1 MGGVMSSLLGMG
13 AILLIAWLLSTNRK
27 NINLRTVSLA
37 LLLQIFFALLVLYVP
52 AGKDA
57 LNSVTGAVSQ
67 LINYGQDGIGFVFGG
82 LANGSVGFVFA
93 INVLG
98 IIIFFSALISGL
110 YHLGIMPK
118 VINLI
123 GGGLQKLLGT
133 GRAESLSATANIFV
147 GMIEAP
153 LVVKPYLNKMTDSQ
167 FFAVMTGGLASVAG
181 GTLVGYAS
189 LGVELNY
196 LIAAAFMSA
205 PAGLLMAKIMLPE
218 TEKIDVVT
226 ADDELDLPKAT
237 NVVEA
242 IADGAM
248 SGVKIAVAVGAT
260 LLAFVSVI
268 ALLNGLL
275 GWVGGWFGI
284 ELSFELI
291 MGYVFAPVAWLI
303 GIPWHEAITAG
314 SLIGNKVVVNEF
326 VAFIQLIEVKQQLS
340 AHSQAII
347 TFALC
352 GFANISTMAIL
363 IGGLGSLVPE
373 RRAFI
378 SKYGFRAIGA
388 GVLANLMSA
397 SIAGVILSL

>member
-1 MGGVMSSLLGMG
+1 MSSLLGMG
-13 AILLIAWLLSTNRK
+13 AILLVAWLFSTNRK

-52 AGKDA
+52 AGKEA
-57 LNSVTGAVSQ
+57 LNRVTGAVSQ

-153 LVVKPYLNKMTDSQ
+153 LVVKPYLHKMTDSQ

-218 TEKIDVVT
+218 TEQVDAAI
-226 ADDELDLPKAT
+226 AQDELDLPKST

-275 GWVGGWFGI
+275 GWFGGWFG
-284 ELSFELI
+284 
-291 MGYVFAPVAWLI
+291 
-303 GIPWHEAITAG
+303 
-314 SLIGNKVVVNEF
+314 
-326 VAFIQLIEVKQQLS
+326 
-340 AHSQAII
+340 
-347 TFALC
+347 
-352 GFANISTMAIL
+352 
-363 IGGLGSLVPE
+363 
-373 RRAFI
+373 
-378 SKYGFRAIGA
+378 
-388 GVLANLMSA
+388 
-397 SIAGVILSL
+397 

>member
-1 MGGVMSSLLGMG
+1 MNSLLGVV
-13 AILLIAWLLSTNRK
+13 AILLFAWLLSTNRK
-27 NINLRTVSLA
+27 NIRLKTVGLA
-37 LLLQIFFALLVLYVP
+37 FALQVAFALLVLYVP
-52 AGKDA
+52 AGKNA
-57 LNSVTGAVSQ
+57 LNGVTGAVSN
-67 LINYGQDGIGFVFGG
+67 LINYGQEGIAFLFGG
-82 LANGSVGFVFA
+82 LATGGFTFA

-110 YHLGIMPK
+110 YHIGLMPK

-123 GGGLQKLLGT
+123 GGALQKLLGT

-153 LVVKPYLNKMTDSQ
+153 LVVKPYLKHMSDSQ

-205 PAGLLMAKIMLPE
+205 PAGLLMAKILMPE
-218 TEKIDVVT
+218 TEAQAEDVQMENV
-226 ADDELDLPKAT
+226 EMPKAT

-242 IADGAM
+242 MADGAM
-248 SGVKIAVAVGAT
+248 SGLRIAVAVGAT

-275 GWVGGWFGI
+275 GWVGSWFGI
-284 ELSFELI
+284 SLSFELI
-291 MGYVFAPVAWLI
+291 LGYLFAPVAWLL

-314 SLIGNKVVVNEF
+314 SLIGNKIVVNEF
-326 VAFIQLIEVKQQLS
+326 VAFIQLMQVKQDLS
-340 AHSQAII
+340 AHSQAIV

-352 GFANISTMAIL
+352 GFANISTMAML

-373 RRAFI
+373 KRSFI
-378 SKYGFRAIGA
+378 SKYGFRAITA

>member
-1 MGGVMSSLLGMG
+1 MNSLLGVV
-13 AILLIAWLLSTNRK
+13 AILLFAWLLSTNRK
-27 NINLRTVSLA
+27 NIRLKTVGLA
-37 LLLQIFFALLVLYVP
+37 FALQVAFALLVLYVP
-52 AGKDA
+52 AGKNA
-57 LNSVTGAVSQ
+57 LNGVTGAVSN
-67 LINYGQDGIGFVFGG
+67 LINYGQEGIAFLFGG
-82 LANGSVGFVFA
+82 LATGGFTFA

-110 YHLGIMPK
+110 YHIGLMPK

-123 GGGLQKLLGT
+123 GGAVQKLLGT

-153 LVVKPYLNKMTDSQ
+153 LVVKPYLKHMSDSQ
-167 FFAVMTGGLASVAG
+167 FFAVMTCGLASVAG

-205 PAGLLMAKIMLPE
+205 PAGLLMAKILMPE
-218 TEKIDVVT
+218 TEAQAEDVQMENV
-226 ADDELDLPKAT
+226 EMPKAT

-242 IADGAM
+242 MADGAM
-248 SGVKIAVAVGAT
+248 SGLRIAVAVGAT

-275 GWVGGWFGI
+275 GWVGSWFGI
-284 ELSFELI
+284 SLSFELI
-291 MGYVFAPVAWLI
+291 LGYLFAPVAWLL

-314 SLIGNKVVVNEF
+314 SLIGNKIVVNEF
-326 VAFIQLIEVKQQLS
+326 VAFIQLMQVKQELS
-340 AHSQAII
+340 AHSQAIV

-352 GFANISTMAIL
+352 GFANISTMAML

-373 RRAFI
+373 KRSFI
-378 SKYGFRAIGA
+378 SKYGFRAITA

>member
-1 MGGVMSSLLGMG
+1 MHSMIGIVS
-13 AILLIAWLLSTNRK
+13 ILLIAILFSTDRK
-27 NINLRTVSLA
+27 NINVKTVSLA
-37 LLLQIFFALLVLYVP
+37 FMLQIVFATLVLYIP
-52 AGKDA
+52 AGKVA
-57 LNSVTGAVSQ
+57 LNGATQAVSS
-67 LINYGQDGIGFVFGG
+67 LIDYGKEGINFLFGG
-82 LANGSVGFVFA
+82 LATGSFTFA
-93 INVLG
+93 IHVLC

-110 YHLGIMPK
+110 YHIGLMPR

-123 GGGLQKLLGT
+123 GGALQKLLGT

-153 LVVKPYLNKMTDSQ
+153 LVVKPYLKTMSDSQ
-167 FFAVMTGGLASVAG
+167 LFAVMTGGLASVAG

-189 LGVELNY
+189 LGVDLNY

-218 TEKIDVVT
+218 TQSTKSQVEEQNVVI
-226 ADDELDLPKAT
+226 PRAT

-242 IADGAM
+242 MADGAL

-260 LLAFVSVI
+260 LLAFISII
-268 ALLNGLL
+268 AMMNGIL
-275 GWVGGWFGI
+275 GKVGDVFNI
-284 ELSFELI
+284 SLSFELI
-291 MGYVFAPVAWLI
+291 LGYLFAPVAWLL
-303 GIPWHEAITAG
+303 GIPWNEAMVAG

-326 VAFIQLIEVKQQLS
+326 VAFIQFMDVKQQLS
-340 AHSQAII
+340 THSQAIV

-352 GFANISTMAIL
+352 GFANISTMAML

-378 SKYGFRAIGA
+378 SKYGFRAIA
-388 GVLANLMSA
+388 SGVMANLMSA
-397 SIAGVILSL
+397 AIVGVILSI

>member
-1 MGGVMSSLLGMG
+1 MNSLLGVV
-13 AILLIAWLLSTNRK
+13 AILLFAWLLSTNRK
-27 NINLRTVSLA
+27 NIRLKTVGLA
-37 LLLQIFFALLVLYVP
+37 FALQVAFALLVLYVP
-52 AGKDA
+52 AGKNA
-57 LNSVTGAVSQ
+57 LNGVTGAVSN
-67 LINYGQDGIGFVFGG
+67 LINYGQEGIAFLFGG
-82 LANGSVGFVFA
+82 LATGGFTFA

-110 YHLGIMPK
+110 YHIGLMPK

-123 GGGLQKLLGT
+123 GGALQKLLGT

-153 LVVKPYLNKMTDSQ
+153 LVVKPYLKHMSDSQ
-167 FFAVMTGGLASVAG
+167 FFAVMTCGLASVAG

-205 PAGLLMAKIMLPE
+205 PAGLLMAKILMPE
-218 TEKIDVVT
+218 TEAQAEDVQMENV
-226 ADDELDLPKAT
+226 EMPKAT

-242 IADGAM
+242 MADGAM
-248 SGVKIAVAVGAT
+248 SGLRIAVAVGAT

-275 GWVGGWFGI
+275 GWVGSWFGI
-284 ELSFELI
+284 SLSFELI
-291 MGYVFAPVAWLI
+291 LGYLFAPVAWLL

-314 SLIGNKVVVNEF
+314 SLIGNKIVVNEF
-326 VAFIQLIEVKQQLS
+326 VAFIQLMQVKQELS
-340 AHSQAII
+340 VHSQAIV

-352 GFANISTMAIL
+352 GFANISTMAML

-373 RRAFI
+373 KRSFI
-378 SKYGFRAIGA
+378 SKYGFRAITA

>member
-1 MGGVMSSLLGMG
+1 MNSLLGVV
-13 AILLIAWLLSTNRK
+13 AILLFAWLLSTNRK
-27 NINLRTVSLA
+27 NIRLKTVGLA
-37 LLLQIFFALLVLYVP
+37 FALQVAFALLVLYVP
-52 AGKDA
+52 AGKNA
-57 LNSVTGAVSQ
+57 LNGVTGAVSN
-67 LINYGQDGIGFVFGG
+67 LINYGQEGIAFLFGG
-82 LANGSVGFVFA
+82 LATGGFTFA

-110 YHLGIMPK
+110 YHIGLMPK

-123 GGGLQKLLGT
+123 GGALQKLLGT

-153 LVVKPYLNKMTDSQ
+153 LVVKPYLKHMSDSQ
-167 FFAVMTGGLASVAG
+167 FFAVMTCGLASVAG

-205 PAGLLMAKIMLPE
+205 PAGLLMAKILMPE
-218 TEKIDVVT
+218 TETEAQAEDVQMENV
-226 ADDELDLPKAT
+226 EMPKAT

-242 IADGAM
+242 MADGAM
-248 SGVKIAVAVGAT
+248 SGLRIAVAVGAT

-275 GWVGGWFGI
+275 GWVGSWFGI
-284 ELSFELI
+284 SLSFELI
-291 MGYVFAPVAWLI
+291 LGYLFAPVAWLL

-314 SLIGNKVVVNEF
+314 SLIGNKIVVNEF
-326 VAFIQLIEVKQQLS
+326 VAFIQLMQVKQELS
-340 AHSQAII
+340 AHSQAIV

-352 GFANISTMAIL
+352 GFANISTMAML

-373 RRAFI
+373 KRSFI
-378 SKYGFRAIGA
+378 SKYGFRAITA

>member
-1 MGGVMSSLLGMG
+1 MNSLLGVV
-13 AILLIAWLLSTNRK
+13 AILLFAWLLSTNRK
-27 NINLRTVSLA
+27 NIRLKTVGLA
-37 LLLQIFFALLVLYVP
+37 FALQVAFALLVLYVP
-52 AGKDA
+52 AGKNA
-57 LNSVTGAVSQ
+57 LNGVTGAVSN
-67 LINYGQDGIGFVFGG
+67 LINYGQEGIAFLFGG
-82 LANGSVGFVFA
+82 LATGGFTFA

-110 YHLGIMPK
+110 YHIGLMPK

-123 GGGLQKLLGT
+123 GGALQKLLGT

-153 LVVKPYLNKMTDSQ
+153 LVVKPYLKHMSDSQ
-167 FFAVMTGGLASVAG
+167 FFAVMTCGLASVAG

-205 PAGLLMAKIMLPE
+205 PAGLLMAKILMPE
-218 TEKIDVVT
+218 TEAQAEDVQMENV
-226 ADDELDLPKAT
+226 EMPKAT

-242 IADGAM
+242 MADGAM
-248 SGVKIAVAVGAT
+248 SGLRIAVAVGAT

-275 GWVGGWFGI
+275 GWVGSWFDI
-284 ELSFELI
+284 SLSFELI
-291 MGYVFAPVAWLI
+291 LGYLFAPVAWLL

-314 SLIGNKVVVNEF
+314 SLIGNKIVVNEF
-326 VAFIQLIEVKQQLS
+326 VAFIQLMQVKQELS
-340 AHSQAII
+340 AHSQAIV

-352 GFANISTMAIL
+352 GFANISTMAML

-373 RRAFI
+373 KRSFI
-378 SKYGFRAIGA
+378 SKYGFRAITA

>member
-1 MGGVMSSLLGMG
+1 MSSLLGMG
-13 AILLIAWLLSTNRK
+13 AILLVAWLFSTNRK

-52 AGKDA
+52 AGKEA
-57 LNSVTGAVSQ
+57 LNRVTGAVSQ

-153 LVVKPYLNKMTDSQ
+153 LVVKPYLHKMTDSQ

-218 TEKIDVVT
+218 TEHVDAAIT
-226 ADDELDLPKAT
+226 QDELDLPKST

-275 GWVGGWFGI
+275 GWFGGWFGI

-326 VAFIQLIEVKQQLS
+326 VAFIQLIEVKEQLS
-340 AHSQAII
+340 AHSQAIV

-373 RRAFI
+373 RRSFI
-378 SKYGFRAIGA
+378 SQYGFRAIGA

>member
-1 MGGVMSSLLGMG
+1 MNSLLGVV
-13 AILLIAWLLSTNRK
+13 AILLFAWLLSTNRK
-27 NINLRTVSLA
+27 NIRLKTVGLA
-37 LLLQIFFALLVLYVP
+37 FALQVAFALLVLYVP
-52 AGKDA
+52 AGKNA
-57 LNSVTGAVSQ
+57 LNGVTGAVSN
-67 LINYGQDGIGFVFGG
+67 LINYGQEGIAFLFGG
-82 LANGSVGFVFA
+82 LATGGFTFA

-110 YHLGIMPK
+110 YHIGLMPK

-123 GGGLQKLLGT
+123 GGALQKLLGT

-153 LVVKPYLNKMTDSQ
+153 LVVKPYLKHMSDSQ
-167 FFAVMTGGLASVAG
+167 FFAVMTCGLASVAG

-205 PAGLLMAKIMLPE
+205 PAGLLMAKILMPE
-218 TEKIDVVT
+218 TEAQAEDVQMENV
-226 ADDELDLPKAT
+226 EMPKAT

-242 IADGAM
+242 MADGAM
-248 SGVKIAVAVGAT
+248 SGLRTAVAVGAT

-275 GWVGGWFGI
+275 GWVGSWFGI
-284 ELSFELI
+284 SLSFELI
-291 MGYVFAPVAWLI
+291 LGYLFAPVAWLL

-314 SLIGNKVVVNEF
+314 SLIGNKIVVNEF
-326 VAFIQLIEVKQQLS
+326 VAFIQLMQVKQELS
-340 AHSQAII
+340 AHSQAIV

-352 GFANISTMAIL
+352 GFANISTMAML

-373 RRAFI
+373 KRSFI
-378 SKYGFRAIGA
+378 SKYGFRAITA

>member
-1 MGGVMSSLLGMG
+1 MNSILGIL
-13 AILLIAWLLSTNRK
+13 AILFLAWLLSTNRK
-27 NINLRTVSLA
+27 SINLKTVSLA
-37 LLLQIFFALLVLYVP
+37 FALQVGFALLVLYVP

-57 LNSVTGAVSQ
+57 LNSVTGAVSN
-67 LINYGQDGIGFVFGG
+67 LINYGQEGIAFLFGG
-82 LANGSVGFVFA
+82 LATGGFTFA

-110 YHLGIMPK
+110 YHIGVMPK

-123 GGGLQKLLGT
+123 GGGLQKLLGI

-153 LVVKPYLNKMTDSQ
+153 LVVKPYLKHMTDSQ
-167 FFAVMTGGLASVAG
+167 FFAVMVGGLASVAG

-189 LGVELNY
+189 LGVDLNF

-205 PAGLLMAKIMLPE
+205 PAGLLMAKIMVPE
-218 TEKIDVVT
+218 TQT
-226 ADDELDLPKAT
+226 ADAEIDMNNVEMPRAT

-242 IADGAM
+242 MADGAM
-248 SGVKIAVAVGAT
+248 AGLRIAVAVGAT

-268 ALLNGLL
+268 AMLNGIL
-275 GWVGGWFGI
+275 GWVGSLMGM

-291 MGYVFAPVAWLI
+291 LGYLFAPVAWLL
-303 GIPWHEAITAG
+303 GVPWNEAITAG
-314 SLIGNKVVVNEF
+314 SLIGNKIVVNEF
-326 VAFIQLIEVKQQLS
+326 VAFIQLMDVKAQLS
-340 AHSQAII
+340 EHSQAIV

-352 GFANISTMAIL
+352 GFANISTMAML
-363 IGGLGSLVPE
+363 IGGLGSVVPE
-373 RRAFI
+373 KRPFI
-378 SKYGFRAIGA
+378 SKFGFRAIAA
-388 GVLANLMSA
+388 GVMANLMSA